1 MPEPIEN
8 NFTMKID
15 KSCTIVVKDPKTVL
29 EYELKDGEYSVLVF
43 NDCKEGLNLKETGT
57 ISNSKV
63 HICYLELNP
72 YDLVQN
78 AKINIMSKSELLI
91 DSTYLGTMRKQVI
104 FDLTNAE
111 SDSDVNIR
119 NNIVCLDESDFSL
132 DCIGNISK
140 GAKRSKCHQKSH
152 CLTIGNPKKAR
163 VLPVLNIDENDVE
176 ASHSLS
182 SGTLDEE
189 VLFYMNSRGLGKKDA
204 LNLILKSYLMPGK
217 DFYSEFK
224 DGEMIEAEAIGKVDE
239 ICSM

>member
-8 NFTMKID
+8 SLTMKID
-15 KSCTIVVKDPKTVL
+15 KSCTIIVKDPKTVL

-119 NNIVCLDESDFSL
+119 NNIVCLDDSDFSL

-163 VLPVLNIDENDVE
+163 VLPVLNINENDVE

-182 SGTLDEE
+182 SGTIDED
-189 VLFYMNSRGLGKKDA
+189 VLFYMNSRGLTKNES
-204 LNLILKSYLMPGK
+204 LQLLLVSYLMPSEDFYK
-217 DFYSEFK
+217 DFPDGTLIK
-224 DGEMIEAEAIGKVDE
+224 DLAEKKVE
-239 ICSM
+239 KACLM